1 MHTGTVGTVT
11 RKKSLIKQISA
22 QKCGHC
28 EIPRG
33 EHSKKNLMRCLY
45 TADLNLYRAYKKLQE
60 QEKIIDEL
68 KECGIKM
75 MEEKNDEQPKND

>member
-1 MHTGTVGTVT
+1 MHTGTTE
-11 RKKSLIKQISA
+11 RKISLIKQISA

-33 EHSKKNLMRCLY
+33 EHSRKNLMRCLY
-45 TADLNLYRAYKKLQE
+45 TCDLNLYRAYKKLQE